1 MSVTDAAALAGV
13 ILLGA
18 MSPGPDFALVLR
30 TTLAGGRWA
39 GFACALGVALG
50 VLGWA
55 LAAALGVAGMLAAS
69 ATAFAVVK
77 LAGAAYLIFLGVRAV
92 IGAFVTGRSGRTEP
106 GAEGA
111 PPAPAADVRR
121 RSAFGQGLLTNLL
134 NPKAAVFFVA
144 LLPQFMPA
152 EVGVV
157 SLVELCLITSL
168 VTLGWFCL
176 LATGVSAVGYLLTR
190 RPVRRAIDV
199 ATGTVLVG
207 LGLRV
212 ATSPT

>member
-39 GFACALGVALG
+39 GFACALGIALG

-69 ATAFAVVK
+69 ATAFTIVK
-77 LAGAAYLIFLGVRAV
+77 LAGAAYLIFLGVRALV
-92 IGAFVTGRSGRTEP
+92 GAFVTGRTEP
-106 GAEGA
+106 GGEGA
-111 PPAPAADVRR
+111 PPVPAAEVRL

-157 SLVELCLITSL
+157 SLAELCLITSL

-176 LATGVSAVGYLLTR
+176 LATGVSAMGYLLTR

-212 ATSPT
+212 ATSPA